1 MREHPTCLEGAKPS
15 VAPLGLAESR
25 SSGIRRL
32 TPRAADR
39 RSFGAGDTRR
49 PGRILVHVVLLLSAV
64 AMLFPFFFMV
74 ATACKDEAAFGRPG
88 LLPATW
94 HWRNFPDAWMYS
106 EQPQGH
112 LPWYRR
118 GLTPNLL
125 VSAGVAVVTTLL
137 TILISAM
144 AGYAFAKHRFRG
156 SRWWFAAVL
165 ATLMV
170 PGQVTM
176 VPNFVTI
183 TRLGLYD
190 TWLALILPAMPLAFG
205 VFLMRQF
212 FLGVPDSL
220 LEAARID
227 GAGEWRTFVQVALPL
242 CRPAMATLGIFTF
255 MASWNSFLWPLVVL
269 DSPGRF
275 TLPIALLRFMEQYVT
290 KENYLMAVSALTVLP
305 IALLFIC
312 FQRAFLAGVATT
324 GLKE

>member
-1 MREHPTCLEGAKPS
+1 MTRVP
-15 VAPLGLAESR
+15 
-25 SSGIRRL
+25 SSGFRVPG
-32 TPRAADR
+32 TP
-39 RSFGAGDTRR
+39 AGTLRNAHRR
-49 PGRILVHVVLLLSAV
+49 PGRVVLHAVLLLAAV
-64 AMLFPFFFMV
+64 VMLFPFFFMV
-74 ATACKDEAAFGRPG
+74 ATACKDEAASGKAE
-88 LLPATW
+88 LLPKQW
-94 HWRNFPDAWMYS
+94 HWRNFPEAWTYS
-106 EQPQGH
+106 DQPQTD

-118 GLTPNLL
+118 GMTPNLL
-125 VSAGVAVVTTLL
+125 VSTGVAVATTLL
-137 TILISAM
+137 TILLSAM
-144 AGYAFAKHRFRG
+144 GGFALAKHRFRG
-156 SRWWFAAVL
+156 SGWWFAAIV

-190 TWLALILPAMPLAFG
+190 SYLALILPALPLAFG
-205 VFLMRQF
+205 IFLMRQF

-227 GAGEWRTFVQVALPL
+227 GAGEWRTFFTVALPL
-242 CRPAMATLGIFTF
+242 CKPAMATLGIFTF
-255 MASWNSFLWPLVVL
+255 MASWNSFLWPLIVL
-269 DSPGRF
+269 GSREKF
-275 TLPIALLRFMEQYVT
+275 TLPVALLRFMEQYVT